1 MAINSK
7 ETEKVEAYTRALM
20 EAARSEGREN
30 ADLVQWK
37 HAQKFSLEV
46 LETLAAMQRG
56 GDLDLIDKVFEEYK
70 ALLDTEDDTVSVTIT
85 TAVPM
90 DDNLREKVRE
100 KTSTDL
106 KAPVFLVERVDPSII
121 GGVVVEARGKR
132 YDASIRAQ
140 LTNIRQSLSTGN
152 IMGGEE

>member
-20 EAARSEGREN
+20 QAARSEGREN

-46 LETLAAMQRG
+46 LETLAAMQRE

-70 ALLDTEDDTVSVTIT
+70 TLLDTEDDTVSVTIT

-152 IMGGEE
+152 ILGGEE

>member
-7 ETEKVEAYTRALM
+7 ETEKVEGYTRALM
-20 EAARSEGREN
+20 EAARGEGREN

-46 LETLAAMQRG
+46 LETLAAMQRE

-70 ALLDTEDDTVSVTIT
+70 TLLDTEDDTVSVTIT

-100 KTSTDL
+100 KTSADL
-106 KAPVFLVERVDPSII
+106 NAPVFLVERVDPSII

-152 IMGGEE
+152 TMGGEE

>member
-20 EAARSEGREN
+20 EAARGAGREN

-46 LETLAAMQRG
+46 LETLAAMQKED
-56 GDLDLIDKVFEEYK
+56 DLDLIGKVFEEYK
-70 ALLDTEDDTVSVTIT
+70 TLLDTEDDTVSVTIT

-90 DDNLREKVRE
+90 DDKLREKVRE
-100 KTSTDL
+100 KTSADL
-106 KAPVFLVERVDPSII
+106 KAPVYLVERVDPSII
-121 GGVVVEARGKR
+121 GGVVIEAHGKR